1 MKKLLVF
8 LLGVLSV
15 AGLKATD
22 TVYIKAPQV
31 PVLIERHDNVLFY
44 MRLDARIQKYWIMYR
59 LRLER
64 MFRYHKLN
72 QSSYIMEERKPLKI
86 EGKNALLQ

>member
-31 PVLIERHDNVLFY
+31 PVLIERHDNV
-44 MRLDARIQKYWIMYR
+44 
-59 LRLER
+59 
-64 MFRYHKLN
+64 
-72 QSSYIMEERKPLKI
+72 
-86 EGKNALLQ
+86 